1 MTTSFQRRLAL
12 GAVFIAVALL
22 VPSARTAAQQPATK
36 NTSVASRNRLQ
47 RLAAAIRTKG
57 AYVPGELLVK
67 FRAGT
72 QAADQS
78 RALSVLRRA
87 ATTSETRWIGD
98 VLLVDTPGE
107 PDAAAAA
114 TRLAIEPEVEW
125 AQPNYLR
132 HRLVTPNDPA
142 FADQWNLKALD
153 MPRAWDINPGGTSAV
168 KIAVIDTGVTTT
180 TATFTFTLWTG
191 DGFEDVPV
199 AYRANPDIAAG
210 RMLPGRDFVFWPTL
224 GRTGP
229 VLDMDGHGSHVAGTA
244 LQETNN
250 NAGVA
255 GMAYAATLLPLKA
268 CLSYWD
274 VQILLGA
281 AGEEGFIDP
290 ADAGFC
296 DDASVADAL
305 RYAADQGAQIIN
317 YSAGAPGAAPILL
330 DALRYAVTHGAFVS
344 ISAGNEQLD
353 GNPVEYPAAY
363 APQIDGVVAVSAV
376 GPSLRRAYYSN
387 SGSYIE
393 LAAPGGNDREGG
405 ANGMIWQ
412 TTLLPS
418 DSDPDTVVR
427 PRFDRYAV
435 VAYEGTS
442 MAAPHVAGAAALLY
456 SQGITTPAAI
466 EAALKQF
473 ATDLGPAGRDDD
485 FGYGLIAPRPSLRGM
500 GLAR

>member
-1 MTTSFQRRLAL
+1 MTTSLQRCAAL
-12 GAVFIAVALL
+12 GAVIVAVALL
-22 VPSARTAAQQPATK
+22 IPSARPAAQQPASR
-36 NTSVASRNRLQ
+36 NTSVVSPDRLQ
-47 RLAAAIRTKG
+47 RFAAALRTKG

-67 FRAGT
+67 FRDGT
-72 QAADQS
+72 QPAEQA

-87 ATTSETRWIGD
+87 ATTSDTRWIGD

-114 TRLAIEPEVEW
+114 ARLATQPEVAW

-132 HRLVTPNDPA
+132 HRLLTPNDPV
-142 FADQWNLKALD
+142 FPDQWNLKALD
-153 MPRAWDINPGGTSAV
+153 MPRVWDINPGGSSSVKVAV
-168 KIAVIDTGVTTT
+168 VDTGVTTT
-180 TATFTFTLWTG
+180 TATFTFRLWTG
-191 DGFEDVPV
+191 NAFEDVPV
-199 AYRANPDIAAG
+199 SYRANPDIAAS

-224 GRTGP
+224 GTTGP
-229 VLDMDGHGSHVAGTA
+229 VLDMDGHGSHVAGTI

-274 VQILLGA
+274 IQILLGA
-281 AGEEGFIDP
+281 IGEEGFIDP
-290 ADAGFC
+290 SDAGFC
-296 DDASVADAL
+296 DDASVAQAF

-317 YSAGAPGAAPILL
+317 YSAGAPGQAPILL
-330 DALRYAVTHGAFVS
+330 DALGYAVSHGAFVS
-344 ISAGNEQLD
+344 IAAGNEQLD

-363 APQIDGVVAVSAV
+363 APQINGVVAVSAV

-387 SGSYIE
+387 SGSYVE

-405 ANGMIWQ
+405 ANAMIWQ
-412 TTLLPS
+412 TTLLPT
-418 DSDPDTVVR
+418 DSDPETVVR

-435 VAYEGTS
+435 VAFEGTS

-466 EAALKQF
+466 EAALRQF
-473 ATDLGPAGRDDD
+473 ATDLGPAGRDND

-500 GLAR
+500 GLAK